1 MTAVEPAD
9 LAEFLAE
16 HPPFDSLDPEA
27 LDEIA
32 KAARVERFDD
42 GALIHDAFHEPTDE
56 VFVVVAGQVD
66 LLWNVA
72 GQGPPDPADILGPG
86 GVFGFRA
93 MLTER
98 SIGPRAVAI
107 GAATIARIPAS
118 LAGPAFAT
126 RRGARFLVE
135 TLVPDRRATDVPS
148 YSSVDDLIEREPLLV
163 DPDTAAGEVARQ
175 MTDRSAPAV
184 VRLGAGGFGL
194 VTDAVLRTRVL
205 VDGRPLTT
213 PVREIMDTTAPVVNL
228 GDTAAEALMLLLER
242 DAEFLLVTDR
252 AGELRGV
259 VCPRDFAISPI
270 TVGVSLHEQLRRATS
285 IDDLATFAGRVPPV
299 LDDLLSRGLAA
310 VRVISVY
317 SGFLDTIMRRA
328 IGLVFARHPELSV
341 DAFTWLSLGS
351 NGRREAVLSSDVDSA
366 VAFDDAVDP
375 AVVPAYRA
383 AFAEVS
389 GVLATAGLSADDHG
403 STAQS
408 ALFSRTNAEWRAAGR
423 QWLADPVEHKGA
435 IMTSLLVDGRPIHGD
450 PGLPAV
456 SRVFSELREH
466 PGTMRLLLQE
476 SLAYRARLR
485 SAWFPARRP
494 ETFNIKKHGLLPV
507 VNIARW
513 AALSVGSAVLP
524 TTDRLRAAAGSAML
538 PADSADTLI
547 EVFDVLQRLRLR
559 YQIRQYRAGEQPT
572 DVVTLK
578 RLSPLDRSVVAQ
590 AVREISAVQRR
601 MDNMSQ
607 YVAVEDWASPGSA

>member
-16 HPPFDSLDPEA
+16 HPPFDSLGPKA

-32 KAARVERFDD
+32 RAARVERFDD
-42 GALIHDAFHEPTDE
+42 AALIHDAFQEPTDE
-56 VFVVVAGQVD
+56 VFVVVTGQVD
-66 LLWNVA
+66 LLWNDARPVA
-72 GQGPPDPADILGPG
+72 PDPGEVVGPG

-98 SIGPRAVAI
+98 SIGPRAIAV
-107 GAATIARIPAS
+107 GTATVARIPAA
-118 LAGPAFAT
+118 LAAPAFAT

-135 TLVPDRRATDVPS
+135 TMATDRRPTDVPS
-148 YSSVDDLIEREPLLV
+148 YSSVDELIEREPLLV
-163 DPDTAAGEVARQ
+163 DPDTAVGEVARQ
-175 MTDRSAPAV
+175 MTDRGAPAV
-184 VRLGAGGFGL
+184 VRLGAGRFGL
-194 VTDAVLRTRVL
+194 ITDAVLRARVL

-213 PVREIMDTTAPVVNL
+213 PAREIMDTTAPVVCL

-259 VCPRDFAISPI
+259 ICPRDFAISPI

-285 IDDLATFAGRVPPV
+285 IEDLATYAGRVPPV
-299 LDDLLSRGLAA
+299 LDDLMSRGLAA
-310 VRVISVY
+310 SRVIAVY

-366 VAFDDAVDP
+366 VAFDDAIDT
-375 AVVPAYRA
+375 AAVPAYRA

-389 GVLATAGLSADDHG
+389 GVLATAGLSADGHG
-403 STAQS
+403 TTAQS

-423 QWLADPVEHKGA
+423 QWLDDPVEHKGA

-456 SRVFSELREH
+456 SRVFSDLREH

-494 ETFNIKKHGLLPV
+494 ETFDIKKHGLLPV

-538 PADSADTLI
+538 PADAAATLI

-559 YQIRQYRAGEQPT
+559 YQVRQYRAGEQPT

-578 RLSPLDRSVVAQ
+578 LLSPLDRSVIAQ
-590 AVREISAVQRR
+590 AVREISAAQRR
-601 MDNMSQ
+601 MDNVSQ
-607 YVAVEDWASPGSA
+607 FVAVEEWVSPGPV